1 MITTNCSYGN
11 HLKKKMRRSLLLMIA
26 FVFSLSIY
34 AQEKTITGQV
44 TSSTDG
50 MGLPSVNVVIKGT
63 SKGVSTDFDGNYSIE
78 ASAEDVLEFSFIGFK
93 TKDVVVGAQST
104 VNVTLEE
111 DISNLDEVVVVGYGT
126 KKKSDLTGSV
136 SVVNVEDA
144 KKTVTYDV
152 AKMLQGQAPGVQVK
166 SNGTPGGFVDIKI
179 RGITSFRNSNPL
191 FVIDG
196 VITDSPYDF
205 ATGDIESIQ
214 VLKDASSAAIYGA
227 RGANGVVIITTKKGK
242 EGKLNVSYQSLIGF
256 QSVPK
261 SRWYSL
267 ANREQYQ
274 ELVRVAETN
283 AGVTPSLANYPD
295 DPAYIDDVDTN
306 WQEEAFRTGVIQN
319 HSLTFNGG
327 NQAVNYNFNLDYF
340 NNTAYFETP
349 QDYDRYALNLN
360 LGGQKGKFKYGAKVA
375 YTQSDKQNFNEYLP
389 GTSSIISLLQA
400 IPTMPVYD
408 SSRKGG
414 YGGTTELA
422 QRAISLNVIGFNNLI
437 TNTNQRNRFL
447 GNVWGEFEILKGLK
461 YKINVSADKL
471 IWNDRYY
478 NPPSN
483 LGWYYVTENAEARM
497 SLNNGNVTRTILNN
511 TLTYETTIADKHKID
526 VLVGMLDERSD
537 LHRVIT
543 NSQGFEDG

>member
-1 MITTNCSYGN
+1 MITTNSSYGN

>member
-306 WQEEAFRTGVIQN
+306 WQEEAFRTGVI
-319 HSLTFNGG
+319 
-327 NQAVNYNFNLDYF
+327 
-340 NNTAYFETP
+340 
-349 QDYDRYALNLN
+349 
-360 LGGQKGKFKYGAKVA
+360 
-375 YTQSDKQNFNEYLP
+375 
-389 GTSSIISLLQA
+389 
-400 IPTMPVYD
+400 
-408 SSRKGG
+408 
-414 YGGTTELA
+414 
-422 QRAISLNVIGFNNLI
+422 
-437 TNTNQRNRFL
+437 
-447 GNVWGEFEILKGLK
+447 
-461 YKINVSADKL
+461 
-471 IWNDRYY
+471 
-478 NPPSN
+478 
-483 LGWYYVTENAEARM
+483 
-497 SLNNGNVTRTILNN
+497 
-511 TLTYETTIADKHKID
+511 
-526 VLVGMLDERSD
+526 
-537 LHRVIT
+537 
-543 NSQGFEDG
+543 

>member
-1 MITTNCSYGN
+1 
-11 HLKKKMRRSLLLMIA
+11 MRRSLLLMIA